1 MRDLGAKREQIP
13 EFASKALGITR
24 LIRVN
29 PRVPT
34 VDEMVELLE
43 TAY

>member
-1 MRDLGAKREQIP
+1 LGAREDQIP
-13 EFASKALGITR
+13 QLAEMALRITR

-34 VDEMVELLE
+34 LSDTVQLLKD
-43 TAY
+43 AY